1 MPFEKGNKIATG
13 RPKGSENRDT
23 KQIREAFQVLI
34 ENNLDNM
41 NTWIASI
48 AKVDPARAFDL
59 MIKITEYVLP
69 KLARAELVGED
80 GKDLFQN
87 VTFTFATAKKDEEIK
102 DDNDE
107 QEEEGA

>member
-1 MPFEKGNKIATG
+1 MAFSKENPGKG
-13 RPKGSENRDT
+13 RPPGASNRET
-23 KQIREAFQVLI
+23 KAIREAFQVLI

-69 KLARAELVGED
+69 KLARAELVGDE
-80 GKDLFQN
+80 GKDLFKN
-87 VTFTFATAKKDEEIK
+87 VTFTFSTARNEEENNESE
-102 DDNDE
+102 DG